1 LQINAYPYL
10 IEYKGIQRC
19 KPDFLFIDLDKNN
32 FKTDKTFELALYN
45 TLENIKQK
53 LNGYPTVLFT
63 GDGYPIYQPIDI
75 PTATALENIT
85 EFKEFDIQSEQFL
98 RFAKDYL
105 SNNKAD
111 KK

>member
-1 LQINAYPYL
+1 
-10 IEYKGIQRC
+10 
-19 KPDFLFIDLDKNN
+19 
-32 FKTDKTFELALYN
+32 
-45 TLENIKQK
+45 

-98 RFAKDYL
+98 RFAKEL
-105 SNNKAD
+105 FT
-111 KK
+111 